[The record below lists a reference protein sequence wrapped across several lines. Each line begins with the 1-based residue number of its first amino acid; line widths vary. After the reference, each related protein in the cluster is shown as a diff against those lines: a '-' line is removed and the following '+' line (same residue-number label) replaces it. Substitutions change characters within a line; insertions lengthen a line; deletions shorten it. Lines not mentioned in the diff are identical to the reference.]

1 MLVRLLYASR
11 ATNDLDDRVIDS
23 ILEESRANN
32 LDRGITGVLC
42 VDQTNKVFLQVLEGS
57 RDAVNSLYRGLIS
70 DPRHTDV
77 MLLDFAEI
85 AERNFSSW
93 RMGSVDLVKVNLST
107 ILRFSEAPALD
118 PFKMPGAAALSL
130 IEELTN
136 TASVGGRENR

>member
-11 ATNDLDDRVIDS
+11 AADELTDRLIES
-23 ILEESRANN
+23 ILEESRTNN

-42 VDQTNKVFLQVLEGS
+42 VDQSSEIFLQVLEGS
-57 RDAVNSLYRGLIS
+57 REAVNTLFRGLIS
-70 DPRHTDV
+70 DARHKDV

-85 AERNFSSW
+85 AERRFSSW

-107 ILRFSEAPALD
+107 ILRFSEASKLD
-118 PFKMPGAAALSL
+118 PFSMSGSAALAL

-136 TASVGGRENR
+136 TAAIVQRDNR